1 MEQVTYDGSAGLIEI
16 LIFSRRTG
24 NIDMAQLGKVMTK
37 KILQLKLLTFES
49 SPLLNIFP
57 NALPQALEGQKDG
70 DKLLS
75 DFLQL
80 GLTKAEI
87 DRQSIVQMFGLV
99 AEQRRHGKATL
110 GFRFFREL
118 DDQLDLSQTLIS
130 RRDKQIQARFGVTM
144 SYQLLD
150 RHAYGFEAV
159 VQALKDNKTP
169 AEALAY
175 FEAAVP
181 PAGWTESRVTPVRD
195 KNDVPVDDSS
205 SIL

>member
-1 MEQVTYDGSAGLIEI
+1 M
-16 LIFSRRTG
+16 
-24 NIDMAQLGKVMTK
+24 
-37 KILQLKLLTFES
+37 
-49 SPLLNIFP
+49 LNIFP

-130 RRDKQIQARFGVTM
+130 R
-144 SYQLLD
+144 
-150 RHAYGFEAV
+150 
-159 VQALKDNKTP
+159 
-169 AEALAY
+169 
-175 FEAAVP
+175 
-181 PAGWTESRVTPVRD
+181 
-195 KNDVPVDDSS
+195 
-205 SIL
+205 